1 MNPLSGAEMFQTVA
15 TMSVAFLTEIALFIV
30 IGMI

>member
-1 MNPLSGAEMFQTVA
+1 MNPLSGADVFQTVA
-15 TMSVAFLTEIALFIV
+15 IMSVAFLTEMALFIV

>member
-1 MNPLSGAEMFQTVA
+1 MNPLSGADVFQTVA
-15 TMSVAFLTEIALFIV
+15 TMSAVFLAEIALFIV